1 MRVLLIAGG
10 WSAERK
16 VSLNGANFIQK
27 ALQELGHEVIFLDL
41 AKDFEKL
48 PKVVKKV
55 DFAFINLHG
64 SPGEDGLV
72 QAMLDKFGCP
82 YQGSGPG
89 PSMIALNKV
98 CSKIIFKENEIN
110 TPKWEFLPIL
120 PEGDW
125 TPKLKFPLVV
135 KPNTGGSSVDIKIVN
150 HKEELNNAI
159 KKILDQ
165 NQGVLIEEKIDG
177 MEITCGVLG
186 DRALPPV
193 LIEPGPKCEFFDYY
207 SKYTKGAAKEI
218 CPAPIPEDLTNSIM
232 ELAIKCHN
240 ILGLSGY
247 SRTDFIVR
255 DKEIYVLEVNTLPG
269 MTETSLFPQE
279 AAAIGIDF
287 KSLIKRLI
295 ELGLPKS

>member
-10 WSAERK
+10 WSAERE

-27 ALQELGHEVIFLDL
+27 ALEELGYEVIFFDL
-41 AKDFEKL
+41 AKDLEKL
-48 PKVVKKV
+48 PKMAKEV

-72 QAMLDKFGCP
+72 QAMLERFGCP

-89 PSMIALNKV
+89 PSMVALNKV
-98 CSKIIFKENEIN
+98 CSKIIFEENEIN
-110 TPKWEFLPIL
+110 TPKWEFVPIM
-120 PEGDW
+120 PGNDW
-125 TPKLKFPLVV
+125 TPKLDFPLVV
-135 KPNTGGSSVDIKIVN
+135 KPNTGGSSVDIEMV
-150 HKEELNNAI
+150 EDMDSLNKAM
-159 KKILDQ
+159 KRILDQ
-165 NQGVLIEEKIDG
+165 REGVLIEERIDG

-186 DRALPPV
+186 DSPLPPI
-193 LIEPGPKCEFFDYY
+193 LIEPGSKSDFFDYY

-218 CPAPIPEDLTNSIM
+218 CPAPISEDLTKRIM
-232 ELAIKCHN
+232 ELAFKCHN

-255 DKEIYVLEVNTLPG
+255 GDEIYALEVNTLPG
-269 MTETSLFPQE
+269 MTETSLLPQE
-279 AAAIGIDF
+279 AAAVGIDF

-295 ELGLPKS
+295 ELGLA